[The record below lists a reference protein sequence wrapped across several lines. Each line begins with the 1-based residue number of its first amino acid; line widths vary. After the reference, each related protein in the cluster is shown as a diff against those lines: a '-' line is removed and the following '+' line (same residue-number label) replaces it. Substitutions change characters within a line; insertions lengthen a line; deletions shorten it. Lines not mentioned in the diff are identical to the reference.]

1 MYTIAYKWRLS
12 TTRYAYIT
20 STQYRVDGS
29 EPDYTLAQIPA
40 TGKLDDATE
49 QIIKDIVRK
58 MSADEYRQCF
68 EYMVEKIANDKDGQY
83 IKLKNWEY
91 YYHFKTN
98 ENGDEKV
105 FFVDATASATISN
118 DGEAH
123 AEVVND
129 RGTLK
134 FTFQIPQGVNG
145 RDGVDG
151 KDGAPGV
158 PVNDGKYLESIYKLT
173 TTDNAPLIKL
183 DDDWDIEGSE
193 YQTND
198 YIPNGWTDRPSGITS
213 IYKYEWVS
221 TRKYDLV
228 KKLWGEFSKPAMM
241 SRWGEDGKDGD
252 GIEYVYIRTIDE
264 VNPGAPKIPERWMD
278 MDNEYQTNDE
288 YAVFLKEYG
297 WTDEPVGTEKNGY
310 KFEWVSV
317 RKQKDGVWQQF
328 SKPALWSSYGKDGDD
343 VEYIY
348 FLNND
353 NEVPSFDDYQID
365 SDEYQSED
373 FRPTTS
379 GVLWTDNY
387 QSPTYEK
394 RFSWI
399 SSRRKRD
406 GKWLDFTGTSLFNV
420 YKIGGKAYVDLYTRS
435 NTRID
440 HHNLPSYDGN
450 IYYSFNS
457 DRFYNDDNL
466 TSEITAVNGL
476 NNTVWYTDMPADN
489 TAKML
494 FKTSALIEIKDNYD
508 EVVAIPQNLWYGPYL
523 ISSNGENATNQ
534 TPYINL
540 NDNSLPLP
548 INEENKPHKEYL
560 HSLIGK
566 LLVNDDEAE
575 ITEANI
581 TTSSDKN
588 IKINENIINKD
599 TNEFH
604 LKFTINK
611 DEEFTNIGI
620 IYITLKGLYEDK
632 EVIATTQYKIV
643 PFYSDNAV
651 TYKMLLNQNSVFVPD
666 NACEILPDG
675 GIWNTQITAHVIDDK
690 GEDVTVGDLLYEY
703 ETNKYVSFKDNDNPE
718 GITGTLKLIGCNNE
732 EYLAN
737 GYKLIQSLPN
747 PLRLIYEINGKTLE
761 IGYVDFNNI
770 PKDGKN
776 GISTR
781 TIFAYCST
789 EEGITPNTPKDG
801 GVDFT
806 SNTVTYPN
814 GVDVNGNDVI
824 WGSSIPLTGIVWLS
838 TCEFSSD
845 TFSGLWSTPIRLTGF
860 KGAAGVSAYHLE
872 LTNDMDQVY
881 TTDDNV
887 VIKNQ
892 KVETIVSILN
902 GNTPMYITAD
912 NIKVTSVNGFKV
924 SKVNVKDDSTNTE
937 VKITF
942 ELIGTTLTAK
952 TINFN
957 ISIDGDNYGTTN
969 YDFVKTFKIKNLNG
983 TIDYDLDVSPTF
995 IKKNKNKQYSESA
1008 ITVNITERDIATDSK
1023 TVTTLTSFTEGL
1035 SITYFYNN
1043 DSDRQNDLETLGDKI
1058 PVTNV
1063 DGYNDEINKITI
1075 NLYKQGEPIDQVFV
1089 ECVSDGIDG
1098 SAYHLELTNEYEQLY
1113 VTDNKVVF
1121 NQTAETNYTL
1131 FNGVVDANDDISTI
1145 TVTID
1150 GGREC
1155 KIENYDVNYT
1165 GKTTSGITIT
1175 PKDKKVSIVFNT
1187 GEIFNKRDIKA
1198 KFSIKTKN
1206 GVSIEKILKIIVLN
1220 GTKDYDLVVQPTY
1233 LKLDKYGKLA
1243 NSSITVSVSERDIT
1257 TTNSTIKLLESLP
1270 SNDIKVKYYI
1280 KNYDKNL
1287 TSDTLNYDTT
1297 KVINVGNNIEYA
1309 IIELLSGE
1317 SQLDYVKIETLKD
1330 GKDGIDGLSQI
1341 VDLSNDYDQLYVT
1354 NGLVVENQTIDT
1366 IVRLT
1371 NGLKNFNIGTSDIN
1385 IYLDNEIV
1393 TSGVTKTP
1401 EGDGVKLVFNFNS
1414 GVKFE
1419 KNELIYTI
1427 NVTYNGHTFKKSF
1440 KIIILN
1446 GTKDYDLDINP
1457 TIVRK
1462 DKHGNY
1468 IPSSLTLNIIESNI
1482 STTNRNSTKIG
1493 VLPTDYTLQY
1503 FVDNVNHG
1511 TPYTLNGINSEFNF
1525 EVLKPNSYI
1534 RFELNSGDT
1543 PIDYAIVECVSDGV
1557 DGSAYHLELS
1567 NEFDQVY
1574 TINKE
1579 ILPGQTGITTTVQ
1592 LFNGTQSASISDLA
1606 VTNFDGI
1613 STTGISGNTV
1623 SISFN
1628 EGAKT
1633 EEKEYVY
1640 KISGK
1645 TPEGDDIEK
1654 DFKIIVLNGNKDY
1667 DLHST
1672 HTYVKKYGDNII
1684 DTSITITVLESIIG
1698 TNDRSETTLNSL
1710 PEGMEIEVFVDG
1722 NELTDISYNSGITL
1736 NLASYSL
1743 QYQIVVNLLFKNDP
1757 DPIDSIVIEVIKDG
1771 KDGVD
1776 GKSPYHI
1783 ELSNDM
1789 DQVLTVDGI
1798 VKYEQEVSTILSLYY
1813 GSSKDTGL
1821 TINNIDLPK
1830 VDGFTITGETVGSG
1844 GDVKIN
1850 IKPNTG
1856 ATLEV
1861 GKNYEFPIGI
1871 NQDKTN
1877 LNFNI
1882 EKLFKTVV
1890 LNTSIDYDLFVSN
1903 GMIKKTVNGYDT
1915 TQINIKVKK
1924 TDISRGDRSITYL
1937 TNLDNTNLNI
1947 KIFKDN
1953 NLISTPTYDEKGITL
1968 DITALT
1974 PNTNIL
1980 VQLYKKNDNN
1990 GEFTPIDESII
2001 EVVSDGQPGQDG
2013 TNIEFIYKLFKDEA
2027 DLRKVNNI
2035 FPNDSRIT
2043 GKTREDVIS
2052 QLNTYIKDDSI
2063 PQWSDSPCGITK
2075 DYKIEVSS
2083 QRIKELGAENWGAWS
2098 DAFIWSKWG
2107 EDGIDGD
2114 GVEYIFQITNRGVN
2128 PTNPGGDIKSILS
2141 GYTDSTLSAL
2151 TEIVNTFDFFPGEEW
2166 FETNKEY
2173 VTKLCIN
2180 TDVTYDD
2187 VKNLFDLNWSD
2198 NPSDVG
2204 PYEPLE
2210 WVSIRR
2216 KKVNLDGTFEYIYT
2230 DPTIWAEWKR
2240 DTYNSLTEFM
2250 FTIYDSRVDLSKCTV
2265 TGCTWKDVKDGSV
2278 YSGVTTLS
2286 GKTVLDIEWQD
2297 SVPNHNMFTQS
2308 VWMVKGFASG
2318 EIEYTGDANRSGITY
2333 SEIEWTSPTKLI
2345 DNQHMQVE
2353 YGIGIKD
2360 NMGQLVV
2367 PKPINLQDIVN
2378 DLDLNY
2384 DYTTLEKA
2392 FREKDA
2398 DNRPDF
2404 QWTDNPTGESPTWMI
2419 TSTFY
2424 NGKWSDWVVSK
2435 IKGEK
2440 GETGETGQS
2449 IQIKGS
2455 FETIRDL
2462 QNAYKYFKKQISEKP
2477 SKYFNDEKLEIGDS
2491 YIVNESIV
2499 DGEKV
2504 FGYLYVF
2511 VKDDENFEAAWESV
2525 GQIKGESSFI
2535 YIAYASSVT
2544 IDNSNIKTYH
2554 LTEGGIINNENYYG
2568 TTPGKYIGI
2577 HVATQQYEGHPYPP
2591 KLYSSSSVTETSNT
2605 FLWNKWEGE
2614 DGFGQE
2620 QIFILSGETAPK
2632 VPVYSED
2639 STVTSITEWNRN
2651 DFVPNG
2657 WSDVPLTT
2665 SGSDNER
2672 CCWMATRRF
2681 PVKDNTIPNEF
2692 VGESGKTGTTAI
2704 LFSYYASDGNDGES
2718 PIHVEL
2724 SNEMEQIYTI
2734 DNMVNI
2740 TQRASTIVTVY
2751 SGSTPI
2757 TEFNVNGIDVTNGE
2771 YIYTKVYNSGTT
2783 FSENEEKIEIKV
2795 TVNDID
2801 ITRYFKVVKLNGT
2814 KDYDLVVTPTY
2825 LRVDKKNNVIYNNPI
2840 TVEVVES
2847 EIGSTNVAKK
2857 TIDIANTGLKV
2868 KYTYDR
2874 QTKENSFI
2882 GGNKNFI
2889 SVTAFSNYCKIWLV
2903 NGNGDTLDSVQVEK
2917 LYDGIDGQP
2926 GASGQSPFHIELS
2939 NEFDLISVIDGKV
2952 NGDQT
2957 YTTSFEL
2964 WEGDVDRTKTITSIT
2979 INNVPGKEFTKTGSG
2994 ITGFTIEFNNNDILS
3009 NTIYGDLKVKTTNG
3023 KLHHRTFTI
3032 KPINDSIIHQLQVD
3046 KGYVVNGENS
3056 SINISAVTKT
3066 NSGVILMSDNIDKK
3080 IEIKEGSKTLT
3091 ATTNTYTY
3099 KYSGGTNDIVIN
3111 LYINDEIYDYVL
3123 IEAKNDIKPS
3133 GTLNINPIS
3142 QVVYVEKIEGT
3153 EDKYKPLVSSVTFD
3167 ASFVYEGSEKPLTGV
3182 NISVGGSAND
3192 FSKTP
3197 VISDYGIEVKYLDK
3211 VELTTENLTKE
3222 RYVFET
3228 KYGNDTYYNNF
3239 FITYVEPQLDVWV
3252 DGDCIYIPD
3261 DYKGDL
3267 SKEFIFEAKFENS
3280 NVTRD
3285 CEIKVEGYTGITF
3298 NLRNNSWYI
3307 NIPSGVTSVD
3317 EITGFTINFTYN
3329 GISTSKE
3336 VTIIRRGKNSEN
3348 WYINVFPKYLSINV
3362 GEPINLY
3369 ITKNNYNGEYISL
3382 ENALDQNMKLY
3393 YIIDGECVNVDENGN
3408 ETTASGICYS
3418 NNLKYAPKEHGN
3430 NVFYPNGCLI
3440 TSITTSV
3447 TDNNV
3452 VEEITITGY
3461 TQEPIYSSIEFK
3473 LYYEPDNNIKELVA
3487 SEKVERFD
3495 VIRNGEPTRM
3505 PASGLKIDIK
3515 DLFEDY
3521 DSKKYD
3527 IVIKEIKK

>member
-49 QIIKDIVRK
+49 QIIKDIVK
-58 MSADEYRQCF
+58 NMSADEYRQCF

-91 YYHFKTN
+91 YYHFNTK

-118 DGEAH
+118 DGEVH

-173 TTDNAPLIKL
+173 TTNNTPLIKL
-183 DDDWDIEGSE
+183 GDDWDIEGSE

-228 KKLWGEFSKPAMM
+228 KELWGEFSEPAIM

-252 GIEYVYIRTIDE
+252 GIEYIYKRTTDE
-264 VNPGAPKIPERWMD
+264 INPGAPTVADWE
-278 MDNEYQTNDE
+278 NENSDYQTNDE
-288 YAVFLKEYG
+288 YVKFLEHLG
-297 WTDEPVGTEKNGY
+297 WTDEPIGTEKNGY

-328 SKPALWSSYGKDGDD
+328 STPALWSSYGKDGDD

-353 NEVPSFDDYQID
+353 NEVPLFDNYDINSDDYQT
-365 SDEYQSED
+365 ED
-373 FRPTTS
+373 FRPTTN
-379 GVLWTDNY
+379 GVSWTDNY

-406 GKWLDFTGTSLFNV
+406 GKWLDFTGTTLFNV

-457 DRFYNDDNL
+457 DRFYSDANL
-466 TSEITAVNGL
+466 TNEITTVNGL
-476 NNTVWYTDMPADN
+476 NKTVWYTDMPADN

-494 FKTSALIEIKDNYD
+494 FKTSALIEIKNDFN
-508 EVVAIPQNLWYGPYL
+508 EIVAIPESSWYGPYL

-560 HSLIGK
+560 HSLVGK
-566 LLVNDDEAE
+566 LLVNDVEAE

-581 TTSSDKN
+581 STSSDKN
-588 IKINENIINKD
+588 IKINSENININKD
-599 TNEFH
+599 TNELH
-604 LKFTINK
+604 LTFTINK
-611 DEEFTNIGI
+611 DEKFTNIGI

-632 EVIATTQYKIV
+632 EVIANTQYKIV

-703 ETNKYVSFKDNDNPE
+703 ESNKYKSFKDNNNSE

-732 EYLAN
+732 EYIAN
-737 GYKLIQSLPN
+737 GYELIQSLPN

-761 IGYVDFNNI
+761 IGYVDFNNM

-789 EEGITPNTPKDG
+789 EEGITPNNPTGG

-806 SNTVTYPN
+806 TNTVTYPN
-814 GVDVNGNDVI
+814 GDDVI
-824 WGSSIPLTGIVWLS
+824 WGSSIPLTGVVWLS

-845 TFSGLWSTPIRLTGF
+845 TSSGLWSTPVRLTGF

-887 VIKNQ
+887 VIKGQ

-902 GNTPMYITAD
+902 GNTPMYITAES
-912 NIKVTSVNGFKV
+912 ITVTSVNGFKV
-924 SKVNVKDDSTNTE
+924 SKENVKNDSTNTE
-937 VKITF
+937 VNITF
-942 ELIGTTLTAK
+942 ELTGTTLTAK

-957 ISIDGDNYGTTN
+957 ISVKGDDYGTTN
-969 YDFVKTFKIKNLNG
+969 FDFVKTFKIKNLNG
-983 TIDYDLDVSPTF
+983 AIDYDLDVSPTF
-995 IKKNKNKQYSESA
+995 IKKNKNKQYSETG
-1008 ITVNITERDIATDSK
+1008 ITVNITKRDIATDSK
-1023 TVTTLTSFTEGL
+1023 TVTTLTSLTDGL
-1035 SITYFYNN
+1035 SIKYYYNN
-1043 DSDRQNDLETLGDKI
+1043 DSNNLIDLKTLGDKI
-1058 PVTNV
+1058 PVAA
-1063 DGYNDEINKITI
+1063 DGYNDEVNKITI
-1075 NLYKQGEPIDQVFV
+1075 NLYKQEEPIDQVFV

-1098 SAYHLELTNEYEQLY
+1098 SAYHLEL
-1113 VTDNKVVF
+1113 
-1121 NQTAETNYTL
+1121 
-1131 FNGVVDANDDISTI
+1131 
-1145 TVTID
+1145 
-1150 GGREC
+1150 
-1155 KIENYDVNYT
+1155 
-1165 GKTTSGITIT
+1165 
-1175 PKDKKVSIVFNT
+1175 
-1187 GEIFNKRDIKA
+1187 
-1198 KFSIKTKN
+1198 
-1206 GVSIEKILKIIVLN
+1206 
-1220 GTKDYDLVVQPTY
+1220 
-1233 LKLDKYGKLA
+1233 
-1243 NSSITVSVSERDIT
+1243 
-1257 TTNSTIKLLESLP
+1257 
-1270 SNDIKVKYYI
+1270 
-1280 KNYDKNL
+1280 
-1287 TSDTLNYDTT
+1287 
-1297 KVINVGNNIEYA
+1297 
-1309 IIELLSGE
+1309 
-1317 SQLDYVKIETLKD
+1317 
-1330 GKDGIDGLSQI
+1330 
-1341 VDLSNDYDQLYVT
+1341 
-1354 NGLVVENQTIDT
+1354 
-1366 IVRLT
+1366 
-1371 NGLKNFNIGTSDIN
+1371 
-1385 IYLDNEIV
+1385 
-1393 TSGVTKTP
+1393 
-1401 EGDGVKLVFNFNS
+1401 
-1414 GVKFE
+1414 
-1419 KNELIYTI
+1419 
-1427 NVTYNGHTFKKSF
+1427 
-1440 KIIILN
+1440 
-1446 GTKDYDLDINP
+1446 
-1457 TIVRK
+1457 
-1462 DKHGNY
+1462 
-1468 IPSSLTLNIIESNI
+1468 
-1482 STTNRNSTKIG
+1482 
-1493 VLPTDYTLQY
+1493 
-1503 FVDNVNHG
+1503 
-1511 TPYTLNGINSEFNF
+1511 
-1525 EVLKPNSYI
+1525 
-1534 RFELNSGDT
+1534 
-1543 PIDYAIVECVSDGV
+1543 
-1557 DGSAYHLELS
+1557 S

-1574 TINKE
+1574 TINKK

-1592 LFNGTQSASISDLA
+1592 LFNGTQEVSISDLT
-1606 VTNFDGI
+1606 VSNYDSI
-1613 STTGISGNTV
+1613 STTGINDNIV

-1628 EGAKT
+1628 EGVETNK
-1633 EEKEYVY
+1633 KEYIY
-1640 KISGK
+1640 KIYGK
-1645 TPEGDDIEK
+1645 TPEGNDVEK

-1684 DTSITITVLESIIG
+1684 DSSITITVLESIVG
-1698 TNDRSETTLNSL
+1698 TNERTKTILNSL
-1710 PEGMEIEVFVDG
+1710 PEKMRIEVFVDG
-1722 NELTDISYNSGITL
+1722 IKQNNIKYNSGITL
-1736 NLASYSL
+1736 NLENFNL
-1743 QYQIVVNLLFKNDP
+1743 QQKIEVNLLFDGKY
-1757 DPIDSIVIEVIKDG
+1757 IDYIAIEAIKDG
-1771 KDGVD
+1771 KDGE
-1776 GKSPYHI
+1776 SPYHI

-1798 VKYEQEVSTILSLYY
+1798 VKYNQEINTILNLYY
-1813 GSSKDTGL
+1813 GSKKVETL
-1821 TINNIDLPK
+1821 TFDDVILPNNDN
-1830 VDGFTITGETVGSG
+1830 FTITGTTLNTQ
-1844 GDVKIN
+1844 GDVKIT
-1850 IKPNTG
+1850 IIPKIG
-1856 ATLEV
+1856 KALEI
-1861 GKNYEFPIGI
+1861 GKNYEFPLGI
-1871 NQDKTN
+1871 SDAKTN

-1882 EKLFKTVV
+1882 EKIFKTVV

-1903 GMIKKTVNGYDT
+1903 GVIKKTAKGYDT
-1915 TQINIKVKK
+1915 AKINIKIKK
-1924 TDISRGDRSITYL
+1924 TDISRSDRSITYL
-1937 TNLDNTNLNI
+1937 TNLANTNLYVE
-1947 KIFKDN
+1947 IFTDNAKDP
-1953 NLISTPTYDEKGITL
+1953 ISNAAYNESGITL
-1968 DITALT
+1968 NISDLS

-1990 GEFTPIDESII
+1990 TNTLIDESVI
-2001 EVVSDGQPGQDG
+2001 EVVSDGKDGEPGADG

-2027 DLRKVNNI
+2027 DFNSGNNL
-2035 FPNDSRIT
+2035 FPNNSSIT
-2043 GKTREDVIS
+2043 GTTKEEVLN
-2052 QLNTYIKDDSI
+2052 QLNSKIGENI
-2063 PQWSDSPCGITK
+2063 PKWSDSPCGITK

-2083 QRIKELGAENWGAWS
+2083 QRIKEPGKTNWSSWS

-2114 GVEYIFQITNRGVN
+2114 GVEYIFQITDRGVEL
-2128 PTNPGGDIKSILS
+2128 TNPGGDIKGVLDN
-2141 GYTDSTLSAL
+2141 YTDNTLSAL
-2151 TEIVNTFDFFPGEEW
+2151 TEIVNTFDFYPGKKWIDSNEKLISSIAEKYTILDKEE
-2166 FETNKEY
+2166 FKRIVNSLNKGW
-2173 VTKLCIN
+2173 
-2180 TDVTYDD
+2180 TDD
-2187 VKNLFDLNWSD
+2187 
-2198 NPSDVG
+2198 PSDVG

-2216 KKVNLDGTFEYIYT
+2216 KKVNLDGTFEYIYSE
-2230 DPTIWAEWKR
+2230 PTIWAEWKR
-2240 DTYNSLTEFM
+2240 DTYDSLTEFM
-2250 FTIYDSRVDLSKCTV
+2250 FTIYDSRVDLSQCTV
-2265 TGCTWKDVKDGSV
+2265 TGCTWKDVKDGTV
-2278 YSGVTTLS
+2278 YDKVTTLS
-2286 GKTVLDIEWQD
+2286 GKTALEDFRWYD

-2318 EIEYTGDANRSGITY
+2318 EIEYTGDANESGITY

-2353 YGIGIKD
+2353 YGFEVKNPETGE
-2360 NMGQLVV
+2360 LVV
-2367 PKPINLQDIVN
+2367 PKPINLQDIVSG
-2378 DLDLNY
+2378 LGLNY
-2384 DYTTLEKA
+2384 DYTELENA
-2392 FREKDA
+2392 FRERDK
-2398 DNRPDF
+2398 NSGYDF
-2404 QWTDNPTGESPTWMI
+2404 KWTDNPTGESPTWMI

-2455 FETIRDL
+2455 FEILEDL

-2477 SKYFNDEKLEIGDS
+2477 SKYFNDDKLEIGDS

-2511 VKDDENFEAAWESV
+2511 VKDDADFEAAWESV

-2554 LTEGGIINNENYYG
+2554 LTEGGVINNEEYYG

-2591 KLYSSSSVTETSNT
+2591 KLYSEPTVADSNIDGSEKL
-2605 FLWNKWEGE
+2605 FMWSKWEGE

-2632 VPVYSED
+2632 VPVYGENS
-2639 STVTSITEWNRN
+2639 SVTSITEWNRN
-2651 DFVPNG
+2651 DFVPDG

-2681 PVKDNTIPNEF
+2681 PFNGEGANEF
-2692 VGESGKTGTTAI
+2692 KGVSGNTGVTAI

-2734 DNMVNI
+2734 DNVVNV
-2740 TQRASTIVTVY
+2740 TQTASTIITVY
-2751 SGSTPI
+2751 SGGTQITDFSVNGNNATNSEYVFNKEYKEGDVI
-2757 TEFNVNGIDVTNGE
+2757 TE
-2771 YIYTKVYNSGTT
+2771 
-2783 FSENEEKIEIKV
+2783 NEVKNLLVIKV
-2795 TVNDID
+2795 NDTT
-2801 ITRYFKVVKLNGT
+2801 ITRAFKIIKLNGT
-2814 KDYDLVVTPTY
+2814 KDYDLDVTPTY
-2825 LRVDKKNNVIYNNPI
+2825 LRVNKNGELTYTEPI
-2840 TVEVVES
+2840 SVKVTES
-2847 EIGSTNVAKK
+2847 EIGSTNVVKK
-2857 TIDIANTGLKV
+2857 TINIDDANLKV
-2868 KYTYDR
+2868 IYTYDG
-2874 QTKENSFI
+2874 QVNENYFT
-2882 GGNKNFI
+2882 GGTENKI
-2889 SVTAFSNYCKIWLV
+2889 SVTGFSNYCKIWLV
-2903 NGNGDTLDSVQVEK
+2903 NENGVTLDYVQIEK
-2917 LYDGIDGQP
+2917 LYDGTDGQP

-2939 NEFDLISVIDGKV
+2939 NEFDLISVVNGRV

-2964 WEGDVDRTKTITSIT
+2964 YEGDVDRTSTITSIT
-2979 INNVPGKEFTKTGSG
+2979 IDNVPGKEFTKTGTG
-2994 ITGFTIEFNNNDILS
+2994 ITGFTIEFNDNDILS

-3023 KLHHRTFTI
+3023 KLHHKTFTI

-3066 NSGVILMSDNIDKK
+3066 NSGVILMSDNIVKK
-3080 IEIKEGSKTLT
+3080 IEIKEGSKTT
-3091 ATTNTYTY
+3091 GTTGNTYTY
-3099 KYSGGTNDIVIN
+3099 NYTGGSNDIVIN
-3111 LYINDEIYDYVL
+3111 LYINNELYDYILV
-3123 IEAKNDIKPS
+3123 EAKNDIKPS
-3133 GTLNINPIS
+3133 GTLNINPLS
-3142 QVVYVEKIEGT
+3142 QVVYVEKIENEGET
-3153 EDKYKPLVSSVTFD
+3153 VKYKPLVSSLTFD
-3167 ASFVYEGSEKPLTGV
+3167 ASFVYEGVEMPVSGI
-3182 NISVGGSAND
+3182 NISVSGSAND
-3192 FSKTP
+3192 FSGTP
-3197 VISDYGIEVKYLDK
+3197 VISDYGIEIKYLDYLN
-3211 VELTTENLTKE
+3211 LTTDNLTKE

-3261 DYKGDL
+3261 DYKGGL

-3280 NVTRD
+3280 NVTHE
-3285 CEIKVEGYTGITF
+3285 CEIEVEGYTGITF
-3298 NLRNNSWYI
+3298 NLRSNGWHM
-3307 NIPSGVTSVD
+3307 NIPS
-3317 EITGFTINFTYN
+3317 EIISDDDLTGFTINFTYN

-3348 WYINVFPKYLSINV
+3348 WYINVFPKYLSIVN
-3362 GEPINLY
+3362 EPINLY

-3382 ENALDQNMKLY
+3382 ENALTQNMKLY
-3393 YIIDGECVNVDENGN
+3393 YIIDGECVNVVENG
-3408 ETTASGICYS
+3408 EEKAAEEICYS
-3418 NNLKYAPKEHGN
+3418 DNLEHAPKEHGN
-3430 NVFYPNGCLI
+3430 NAFYPNGCLI
-3440 TSITTSV
+3440 TSITTSI
-3447 TDNNV
+3447 TEDNEV
-3452 VEEITITGY
+3452 KEITMTDY

-3473 LYYEPDNNIKELVA
+3473 LYYELDDNNTKELVA

-3495 VIRNGEPTRM
+3495 VIRNSESARM
-3505 PASGLKIDIK
+3505 PASGLKIDVK

-3521 DSKKYD
+3521 DSEKYD

>member
-49 QIIKDIVRK
+49 QIIKDIVRN

-91 YYHFKTN
+91 YYHFNTN

-134 FTFQIPQGVNG
+134 FTFQIPQGING

-193 YQTND
+193 YQIND
-198 YIPNGWTDRPSGITS
+198 YLPNGWTNRPSGITS

-228 KKLWGEFSKPAMM
+228 KKLWGEFSEPAMM

-252 GIEYVYIRTIDE
+252 GIEYIYKRTTDE
-264 VNPGAPKIPERWMD
+264 INPGAPTVADWE
-278 MDNEYQTNDE
+278 NENSDYQTNDE
-288 YAVFLKEYG
+288 YAKFLEYLG
-297 WTDEPVGTEKNGY
+297 WTDEPVGPEKNGY

-328 SKPALWSSYGKDGDD
+328 STPALWSTYGKDGDD

-353 NEVPSFDDYQID
+353 NEVPSFDNYDIN
-365 SDEYQSED
+365 SDDYQSED
-373 FRPTTS
+373 FRPTTN

-435 NTRID
+435 NTRVD

-457 DRFYNDDNL
+457 DRFYSDANL
-466 TSEITAVNGL
+466 INEITTVNGL
-476 NNTVWYTDMPADN
+476 NKTVWYTDMPADN

-494 FKTSALIEIKDNYD
+494 FKTSALIEIKNDFN
-508 EVVAIPQNLWYGPYL
+508 EIVAIPESSWYGPYL
-523 ISSNGENATNQ
+523 LSSNGENATNQ

-560 HSLIGK
+560 HSLVGK
-566 LLVNDDEAE
+566 LLVNDVEAE

-581 TTSSDKN
+581 STSSDKN
-588 IKINENIINKD
+588 IKINSENINKD

-604 LKFTINK
+604 LTFTINK
-611 DEEFTNIGI
+611 DEKFTNIGI

-632 EVIATTQYKIV
+632 EVIANTQYKIV

-690 GEDVTVGDLLYEY
+690 GENVTIGDLLYEY
-703 ETNKYVSFKDNDNPE
+703 ETNKYKSFKDNNNSE

-737 GYKLIQSLPN
+737 DYKLIQSLPN

-761 IGYVDFNNI
+761 IGYVDFNNM

-801 GVDFT
+801 GVDFIT
-806 SNTVTYPN
+806 NEVTYPN
-814 GVDVNGNDVI
+814 GVDVNGNVI
-824 WGSSIPLTGIVWLS
+824 NWGNSIPLTGVVWLS

-845 TFSGLWSTPIRLTGF
+845 TSSGLWSTPIRLTGF
-860 KGAAGVSAYHLE
+860 KGTAGVSAYHLE

-887 VIKNQ
+887 VIKDQ

-902 GNTPMYITAD
+902 GNAPMYITAD
-912 NIKVTSVNGFKV
+912 SITVTSVNGFKV
-924 SKVNVKDDSTNTE
+924 DKVNTTNTE

-942 ELIGTTLTAK
+942 ELTGTTLTAK

-957 ISIDGDNYGTTN
+957 ISVNGDDYGTTN
-969 YDFVKTFKIKNLNG
+969 FDFVKTFKIKNLNG
-983 TIDYDLDVSPTF
+983 TVDYDLDVTPTF
-995 IKKNKNKQYSESA
+995 IKKDKTGKYS
-1008 ITVNITERDIATDSK
+1008 TDKVNIKITKRDLAVDAKNITIADVIPSGYSLHYK
-1023 TVTTLTSFTEGL
+1023 INDNAIEG
-1035 SITYFYNN
+1035 
-1043 DSDRQNDLETLGDKI
+1043 
-1058 PVTNV
+1058 VTNYNS
-1063 DGYNDEINKITI
+1063 GYNITLSTFNTIINKITI
-1075 NLYKQGEPIDQVFV
+1075 ILCDSK
-1089 ECVSDGIDG
+1089 
-1098 SAYHLELTNEYEQLY
+1098 EY
-1113 VTDNKVVF
+1113 N
-1121 NQTAETNYTL
+1121 
-1131 FNGVVDANDDISTI
+1131 I
-1145 TVTID
+1145 
-1150 GGREC
+1150 
-1155 KIENYDVNYT
+1155 
-1165 GKTTSGITIT
+1165 
-1175 PKDKKVSIVFNT
+1175 
-1187 GEIFNKRDIKA
+1187 
-1198 KFSIKTKN
+1198 
-1206 GVSIEKILKIIVLN
+1206 
-1220 GTKDYDLVVQPTY
+1220 
-1233 LKLDKYGKLA
+1233 
-1243 NSSITVSVSERDIT
+1243 
-1257 TTNSTIKLLESLP
+1257 
-1270 SNDIKVKYYI
+1270 
-1280 KNYDKNL
+1280 
-1287 TSDTLNYDTT
+1287 
-1297 KVINVGNNIEYA
+1297 NNI
-1309 IIELLSGE
+1309 
-1317 SQLDYVKIETLKD
+1317 
-1330 GKDGIDGLSQI
+1330 
-1341 VDLSNDYDQLYVT
+1341 VD
-1354 NGLVVENQTIDT
+1354 IA
-1366 IVRLT
+1366 
-1371 NGLKNFNIGTSDIN
+1371 
-1385 IYLDNEIV
+1385 
-1393 TSGVTKTP
+1393 
-1401 EGDGVKLVFNFNS
+1401 
-1414 GVKFE
+1414 
-1419 KNELIYTI
+1419 
-1427 NVTYNGHTFKKSF
+1427 
-1440 KIIILN
+1440 
-1446 GTKDYDLDINP
+1446 
-1457 TIVRK
+1457 
-1462 DKHGNY
+1462 Y
-1468 IPSSLTLNIIESNI
+1468 I
-1482 STTNRNSTKIG
+1482 
-1493 VLPTDYTLQY
+1493 
-1503 FVDNVNHG
+1503 
-1511 TPYTLNGINSEFNF
+1511 
-1525 EVLKPNSYI
+1525 
-1534 RFELNSGDT
+1534 
-1543 PIDYAIVECVSDGV
+1543 ECVSDGV
-1557 DGSAYHLELS
+1557 DGSAYHIELT
-1567 NEFDQVY
+1567 NEFEQVY
-1574 TINKE
+1574 TINGKC
-1579 ILPGQTGITTTVQ
+1579 LPNQSGSTEVL
-1592 LFNGTQSASISDLA
+1592 LFNSTASANIKSLNVSDEYNSICTADTIDNKTVKIQFKNNAEINDKIL
-1606 VTNFDGI
+1606 NFKI
-1613 STTGISGNTV
+1613 SAT
-1623 SISFN
+1623 
-1628 EGAKT
+1628 T
-1633 EEKEYVY
+1633 EEDN
-1640 KISGK
+1640 I
-1645 TPEGDDIEK
+1645 IEK
-1654 DFKIIVLNGNKDY
+1654 TFKYIVLEGNKDY
-1667 DLHST
+1667 DLNSSHSYIKRAGDKLSTTAITFTVTESTIGT
-1672 HTYVKKYGDNII
+1672 HERKIETLTTLPEVLSFKFVIGGV
-1684 DTSITITVLESIIG
+1684 TITSNKFNKNGKFVLELDEFIG
-1698 TNDRSETTLNSL
+1698 K
-1710 PEGMEIEVFVDG
+1710 
-1722 NELTDISYNSGITL
+1722 
-1736 NLASYSL
+1736 
-1743 QYQIVVNLLFKNDP
+1743 FKNGEKLEAYLLSG
-1757 DPIDSIVIEVIKDG
+1757 DSPVDYIAIETISDG
-1771 KDGVD
+1771 KDGE
-1776 GKSPYHI
+1776 SPYHI

-1789 DQVLTVDGI
+1789 DQILTVDGV
-1798 VKYEQEVSTILSLYY
+1798 VKHNQEISTILSLYY

-1821 TINNIDLPK
+1821 TIEHIALPQ
-1830 VDGFTITGETVGSG
+1830 VTGFTITGETVGSG
-1844 GDVKIN
+1844 GDVKII

-1856 ATLEV
+1856 VTLDI

-1877 LNFNI
+1877 LKFNI

-1924 TDISRGDRSITYL
+1924 TDISRSDRSIAYL
-1937 TNLDNTNLNI
+1937 TSLDNTNLYI

-1953 NLISTPTYDEKGITL
+1953 AKDPISNATYNESGITL
-1968 DITALT
+1968 NISELL

-1990 GEFTPIDESII
+1990 TNTLIDESVI
-2001 EVVSDGQPGQDG
+2001 EVVSDGKNGEPGVDG

-2027 DLRKVNNI
+2027 DFNSVNNL
-2035 FPNDSRIT
+2035 FPNNSSIT
-2043 GKTREDVIS
+2043 GTTKEEVLN
-2052 QLNTYIKDDSI
+2052 QLNTKIGENTPK
-2063 PQWSDSPCGITK
+2063 WSDSPCGITK

-2083 QRIKELGAENWGAWS
+2083 QRIKEPGKTKWGSWS

-2114 GVEYIFQITNRGVN
+2114 GVEYIFQVTDRNIT
-2128 PTNPGGDIKSILS
+2128 PFNPGGDIKSVLDK
-2141 GYTDSTLSAL
+2141 YTGSTLSAL
-2151 TEIVNTFDFFPGEEW
+2151 TEIVNTFDFFPGEKW
-2166 FETNKEY
+2166 ITG
-2173 VTKLCIN
+2173 N
-2180 TDVTYDD
+2180 TELIKTISFKYNLNESVFSNVVNSLDFNWTDD
-2187 VKNLFDLNWSD
+2187 
-2198 NPSDVG
+2198 PSDVG

-2216 KKVNLDGTFEYIYT
+2216 KKVNLDGTFEYTYSE
-2230 DPTIWAEWKR
+2230 PTIWAEWKR
-2240 DTYNSLTEFM
+2240 DTYDSLTEFM
-2250 FTIYDSRVDLSKCTV
+2250 FTIYDSRVDLSQCTV
-2265 TGCTWKDVKDGSV
+2265 TGCTWKDVKDGTV
-2278 YSGVTTLS
+2278 YSGVKTIS
-2286 GKTVLDIEWQD
+2286 GGTELDIEWKD

-2318 EIEYTGDANRSGITY
+2318 EIEYTGDANDSGITY

-2367 PKPINLQDIVN
+2367 PKPINLQDIVSG
-2378 DLDLNY
+2378 LGLNY
-2384 DYTTLEKA
+2384 DYTELENA
-2392 FREKDA
+2392 FRERDK
-2398 DNRPDF
+2398 NSGYDF

-2424 NGKWSDWVVSK
+2424 NGVWSDWVVSK

-2455 FETIRDL
+2455 FETLEDL
-2462 QNAYKYFKKQISEKP
+2462 QNAYEYFKNPAGKDVP
-2477 SKYFNDEKLEIGDS
+2477 SKYFNDDKLEIGDS
-2491 YIVNESIV
+2491 YIVNESVV

-2511 VKDDENFEAAWESV
+2511 VKDDENFESAWESV

-2632 VPVYSED
+2632 VPVYGDYS
-2639 STVTSITEWNRN
+2639 SVTSIIEWNSN
-2651 DFVPNG
+2651 DFEPEG

-2681 PVKDNTIPNEF
+2681 PFNGEGANEF
-2692 VGESGKTGTTAI
+2692 KGVSGNTGVTAI

-2734 DNMVNI
+2734 DNVVNV
-2740 TQRASTIVTVY
+2740 TQTASTIITVY
-2751 SGSTPI
+2751 SGGTQITDFSVNGNNATNSEYVFNKEYIKGDVI
-2757 TEFNVNGIDVTNGE
+2757 TE
-2771 YIYTKVYNSGTT
+2771 
-2783 FSENEEKIEIKV
+2783 NEVKNLLDIKV
-2795 TVNDID
+2795 NDTT
-2801 ITRYFKVVKLNGT
+2801 ITRTFKIIKLNGT
-2814 KDYDLVVTPTY
+2814 KDYDLDVTPTY
-2825 LRVDKKNNVIYNNPI
+2825 LRVNKNGVLTYTEPI
-2840 TVEVVES
+2840 SVKVTES

-2857 TIDIANTGLKV
+2857 TINIDDANLKII
-2868 KYTYDR
+2868 YTYDG
-2874 QTKENSFI
+2874 QTKEYYFT
-2882 GGNKNFI
+2882 GGTENKI
-2889 SVTAFSNYCKIWLV
+2889 SVTSFSKYCKIYLV
-2903 NGNGDTLDSVQVEK
+2903 NENGDTLDYVQIEK
-2917 LYDGIDGQP
+2917 LYDGTDGQP

-2939 NEFDLISVIDGKV
+2939 NEFDLISVV
-2952 NGDQT
+2952 NGCVNGTQT
-2957 YTTSFEL
+2957 YSTSFEL

-2979 INNVPGKEFTKTGSG
+2979 ITNIGEGLTPVTGSSA
-2994 ITGFTIEFNNNDILS
+2994 FTLTFNDGYELNE
-3009 NTIYGDLKVKTTNG
+3009 TIYGLLKVNTDNNKS
-3023 KLHHRTFTI
+3023 HHRTFTI
-3032 KPINDSIIHQLQVD
+3032 KPINDSVIHQLQVD
-3046 KGYVVNGENS
+3046 KGYVVNGES
-3056 SINISAVTKT
+3056 SEINISAVTKT

-3080 IEIKEGSKTLT
+3080 IKIKNGSST
-3091 ATTNTYTY
+3091 AETTGNTYTY
-3099 KYSGGTNDIVIN
+3099 DYTGGTNDIVIN
-3111 LYINDEIYDYVL
+3111 LYVNGKLYDYIFV
-3123 IEAKNDIKPS
+3123 ETKNDIKPS
-3133 GTLNINPIS
+3133 GTLNISPLNQI
-3142 QVVYVEKIEGT
+3142 VYVEKIENEG
-3153 EDKYKPLVSSVTFD
+3153 ENVKYKPLVSSVKFD
-3167 ASFVYEGSEKPLTGV
+3167 ASFVYEGVEMPVSGI
-3182 NISVGGSAND
+3182 NISVSGSAND
-3192 FSKTP
+3192 FSATH
-3197 VISDYGIEVKYLDK
+3197 VISDYGIEVKYLDDFK
-3211 VELTTENLTKE
+3211 LTTDNLTKE

-3239 FITYVEPQLDVWV
+3239 FITYVEPKLDVWV

-3261 DYKGDL
+3261 DNKGGL

-3280 NVTRD
+3280 NVTHD
-3285 CEIKVEGYTGITF
+3285 CVIEVEGYTGITF

-3307 NIPSGVTSVD
+3307 NIPSEVISD
-3317 EITGFTINFTYN
+3317 DDLTGFTINFTYN
-3329 GISTSKE
+3329 GISASKE

-3348 WYINVFPKYLSINV
+3348 WYINVFPKYLSIVN
-3362 GEPINLY
+3362 EPINLY

-3382 ENALDQNMKLY
+3382 ENALTQNMKLY

-3408 ETTASGICYS
+3408 EITASEICYS
-3418 NNLKYAPKEHGN
+3418 NNLGYAPKEYGN
-3430 NVFYPNGCLI
+3430 NAFYPNGCLI
-3440 TSITTSV
+3440 TSTTTSI
-3447 TDNNV
+3447 TEDNV

-3473 LYYEPDNNIKELVA
+3473 LYYELDNNTKELVA

-3495 VIRNGEPTRM
+3495 VIRNSETTRM
-3505 PASGLKIDIK
+3505 PASGLKIDVK
-3515 DLFEDY
+3515 ELFEDY
-3521 DSKKYD
+3521 DSEKYD